1 VRFFYYLLVTGPVML
16 LSACGGG
23 AITPTPVPTVS
34 LTASL
39 TTIDA
44 GESTTLT
51 WTSTNAASCSA
62 TGAWSGTLA
71 TSGSQSTGALSDDA
85 SYALTCSGPGGTSQ
99 TATLAIVVN
108 ALPTAQLAAN
118 PSVVPAGSD
127 STLAW
132 SSTHATSCTASGDWS
147 GILATSGSQSS
158 GALSGNANFV
168 LMCSGPGGT
177 SVPVSAAVTVNP
189 LPTATLTASPGAV
202 ALGGTASLTWS
213 SVNADSCS
221 ASGGWSGTLAAS
233 GTQITAPITATT
245 VYSLVCTGAGGI
257 TAPVMATVAL
267 IPPPSAILTAAPS
280 SVVSGQAAVL
290 SWNSTGAASCTASGA
305 WSGTLTASGT
315 QSTGP
320 LSSAATYSLSCIGPG
335 GLSSPASATVSILP
349 VPVVTLTT
357 SPAAVAS
364 GGAATLLWTSSN
376 ATSCM
381 ASGAWSGAVSLSGTQ
396 STGPVSA
403 ATSYS
408 LTCSGPGGTSS
419 ASATVNMIP
428 TATFSVNPSV
438 VAPGNTSTLTWIST
452 NATSC
457 TAGDGWSGTLPSSG
471 TQVTSAVS
479 TTTSYSLSCTG
490 AGGTSAVA
498 SATLIVSSVNMSLT
512 PQNAALTLN
521 RTQQFSAT
529 VPAGGEAAWTVDGIA
544 NGNATV
550 GTITA
555 TGLYTAGAAGTH
567 TIVATSLANSTQS
580 ASAVAAVT
588 DLAGV
593 LTYHNDAARDGANTQ
608 EYALTPANV
617 NTTSFGKLASCA
629 VDGAIY
635 GQPLWVA
642 NVTLS
647 GVKHN
652 VVFVTTQHDT
662 LFAFDGESNTCA
674 TLWTINLIDAA
685 HGGTSGEMPVPSTS
699 VGNGTGDIQPEVG
712 VNGTPVIDALSGTL
726 YVVSKS
732 IDSTLSTF
740 YQRLHAIDITS
751 GVEKS
756 RSPVLIAGSF
766 PGTASGGS
774 TVAFSSKQQN
784 QRAGLALVNGTVFVA
799 WGSHEDANPWY
810 GWIMGYLY
818 SSGGWTQTAAF
829 NSTPNVGGGGIWM
842 GGGAPSVDASNHLYF
857 LTGNG
862 GFDANNAS
870 APNDDY
876 GDSLLQADTSLNITS
891 YFTPSDE
898 LADDQ
903 SDRDFGS
910 GGAAVLAD
918 LPAGNTVTHALVCG
932 GKDGTLYVLNRDLL
946 GGFGDTAAVQTL
958 ALGYG
963 LFSTS
968 AIWNNRLFV
977 AGSGGPL
984 TSYQLNTSTVQFTLA
999 TSSSH
1004 AYGFPGSTPSVSA
1017 AGTQNGVVWAL
1028 DTHSYCTRQ
1037 SSACGPA
1044 VLHAYDATNLSTEL
1058 WNSSLNAADA
1068 AGNAVKFSVPTVAN
1082 GRVYVAT
1089 RGNNSGGADSSTST
1103 PGELEIYGLT
1113 Q

>member
-1 VRFFYYLLVTGPVML
+1 ML

-44 GESTTLT
+44 GQSTTLT
-51 WTSTNAASCSA
+51 WTSTDAASCTA
-62 TGAWSGTLA
+62 AGAWSGTLA
-71 TSGSQSTGALSDDA
+71 ASGSQSTGALSSNA
-85 SYALTCSGPGGTSQ
+85 NFALTCTGPGGTS
-99 TATLAIVVN
+99 A
-108 ALPTAQLAAN
+108 
-118 PSVVPAGSD
+118 
-127 STLAW
+127 
-132 SSTHATSCTASGDWS
+132 
-147 GILATSGSQSS
+147 
-158 GALSGNANFV
+158 
-168 LMCSGPGGT
+168 
-177 SVPVSAAVTVNP
+177 PVSAVVTVNP
-189 LPTATLTASPGAV
+189 LPTATLTAAPGAV
-202 ALGGTASLTWS
+202 ALGGTSSLTWS
-213 SVNADSCS
+213 STDANSCT
-221 ASGGWSGTLAAS
+221 ASGGWNGTLGLS
-233 GTQITAPITATT
+233 GTQMTVPITTTT
-245 VYSLVCTGAGGI
+245 VYSLVCTGAGGA
-257 TAPVMATVAL
+257 TAPVSATVAL
-267 IPPPSAILTAAPS
+267 IPPPSAMLTATPS
-280 SVVSGQAAVL
+280 SVASGQAAVL
-290 SWNSTGAASCTASGA
+290 SWNSAGATSCSASGA
-305 WSGTLTASGT
+305 WSGMLTASGT

-335 GLSSPASATVSILP
+335 GVSTLASVTVSILP
-349 VPVVTLTT
+349 LPAVTLTA
-357 SPAAVAS
+357 SPPAVTA
-364 GGAATLLWTSSN
+364 GNAATLQWTSTD
-376 ATSCM
+376 ATSCT
-381 ASGAWSGAVSLSGTQ
+381 ASGAWSGAVSVNGTQ
-396 STGPVSA
+396 STGPLSA
-403 ATSYS
+403 ATAYS
-408 LTCSGPGGTSS
+408 LSCSGPGGTSS
-419 ASATVNMIP
+419 ASATVSVIP
-428 TATFSVNPSV
+428 TATLSVYPSV
-438 VAPGNTSTLTWIST
+438 VAPGNASTLTWDST

-457 TAGDGWSGTLPSSG
+457 TAGDGWSGTLPSNG
-471 TQVTSAVS
+471 AQVTSAVS
-479 TTTSYSLSCTG
+479 ATTSYTLSCTG
-490 AGGTSAVA
+490 AGGSSAVA
-498 SATLIVSSVNMSLT
+498 SATLTVSNVSMSVA

-521 RTQQFSAT
+521 RTQQFIAT
-529 VPAGGEAAWTVDGIA
+529 VPGGGEAAWTVDGIA
-544 NGNATV
+544 NGNAMV

-555 TGLYTAGAAGTH
+555 AGVYTAGVAGVH
-567 TIVATSLANSTQS
+567 TIVATSLANSAQS

-593 LTYHNDAARDGANTQ
+593 FTYHNDAARDGANTQ

-617 NTTSFGKLASCA
+617 NSTSFGKLASCA

-642 NVTLS
+642 NVLLS

-662 LFAFDGESNTCA
+662 LFAFDGDSNTCVM
-674 TLWTINLIDAA
+674 LWSINLIDAA
-685 HGGTSGEMPVPSTS
+685 HGGTSGEIPVPSMS

-712 VNGTPVIDALSGTL
+712 VNGTPVIDASSGTL

-751 GVEKS
+751 GTEKS
-756 RSPVLIAGSF
+756 GSPTLIAGSF
-766 PGTASGGS
+766 PGTGSGGS
-774 TVAFSSKQQN
+774 TVAFSSKQEN
-784 QRAGLALVNGTVFVA
+784 QRAGLALVNATVYVA
-799 WGSHEDANPWY
+799 WGSHEDSSPWY

-818 SSGGWTQTAAF
+818 AGGSWTQIAAF
-829 NSTPNVGGGGIWM
+829 NSTPNVRGGGIWM

-862 GFDANNAS
+862 GFDANSIS

-876 GDSLLQADTSLNITS
+876 GDSLLQADTSLNISS

-903 SDRDFGS
+903 GDRDFGS

-946 GGFGDTAAVQTL
+946 GGFGDSAAVQTIS
-958 ALGYG
+958 LGYG

-968 AIWNNRLFV
+968 AIWNNRLFA

-984 TSYQLNTSTVQFTLA
+984 TSYQLNTATVQFTFA
-999 TSSSH
+999 TSSAH

-1017 AGTQNGVVWAL
+1017 AGTQKGVVWAL

-1037 SSACGPA
+1037 SAACGPA

-1089 RGNNSGGADSSTST
+1089 RGNNTGGADSSTST